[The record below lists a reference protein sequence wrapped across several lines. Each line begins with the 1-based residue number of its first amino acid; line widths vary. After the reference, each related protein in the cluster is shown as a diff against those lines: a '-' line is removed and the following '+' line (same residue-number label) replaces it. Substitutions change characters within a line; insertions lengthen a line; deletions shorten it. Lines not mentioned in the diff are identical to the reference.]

1 MEAFTEHLKASALQ
15 AAKAAQ
21 AIATT
26 GLDEMAAEDEY
37 VQSEGYNGTRKLS
50 KKQSNCDDLSS
61 TRSTHSTYHQSLDHR
76 KQELVGDRPS
86 SSRAGSSQPLK
97 PPPSSSVVADRK
109 EENSNA
115 RRKAIHRPEDQTY
128 LLSSS
133 SDDEDQDAEND
144 PILSILRKEKSTS
157 EHRESKRKDAHRFMD
172 DLESRI
178 SMPMEPDMPPVPSYS
193 YSSTN
198 SPPSIAEGA
207 IGISAWLSTA
217 ATTIGIPTQKKVL
230 TMPAMALAPLSRQKP
245 RPTTGENQV
254 ELVSSTAMLGESE
267 LQQLEQLRSLERQSA
282 QGPIRQLYDRLLVQH
297 RREMFI
303 VLTLVLCAYV
313 YFHAARI

>member
-21 AIATT
+21 AIATI

-97 PPPSSSVVADRK
+97 
-109 EENSNA
+109 
-115 RRKAIHRPEDQTY
+115 RPEDQTY

-133 SDDEDQDAEND
+133 SDDEDEDAEND

-157 EHRESKRKDAHRFMD
+157 EHRGSKRKDAHRFMD

-297 RREMFI
+297 RREMLI